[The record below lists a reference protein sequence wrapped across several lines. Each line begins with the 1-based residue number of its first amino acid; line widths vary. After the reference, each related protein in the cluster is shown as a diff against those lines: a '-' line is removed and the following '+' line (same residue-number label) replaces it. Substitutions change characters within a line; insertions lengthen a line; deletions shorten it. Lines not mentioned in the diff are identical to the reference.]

1 MFSSRQIWWLADVQ
15 GVGAHRSDT
24 EAAPKCALEER
35 QLSILPQ
42 ADQKELDGRL
52 DGRFDERTA
61 DPLLGQPRGEMPR
74 DRDLELAPF
83 SVIVG
88 WLACSHR
95 KFYSGALPLQDYS
108 APWTQQ
114 CDPVAGIT
122 HMTYA
127 EYYGMFGNYAVVSIP
142 PRAQALGLPAAPS
155 VRLAARGASIG
166 ESHAAYRTLLDVSKI
181 IVDISRTTLSF

>member
-1 MFSSRQIWWLADVQ
+1 VFSSRQIWWLADVQ

-42 ADQKELDGRL
+42 ADQKELEGRV
-52 DGRFDERTA
+52 DERTA

-74 DRDLELAPF
+74 DRDLELALF
-83 SVIVG
+83 SVSVG

-95 KFYSGALPLQDYS
+95 SSILAHCHYKTILLLGRSS
-108 APWTQQ
+108 V

-127 EYYGMFGNYAVVSIP
+127 EHYGMFGNYAVVSIP

-155 VRLAARGASIG
+155 VRHAARGASIG
-166 ESHAAYRTLLDVSKI
+166 ESHAA
-181 IVDISRTTLSF
+181 